1 MMLDPTKERISF
13 FELETERGF
22 CEDIK
27 DYTSRGLPY
36 TGVTGA

>member
-13 FELETERGF
+13 FELETDRGF
-22 CEDIK
+22 CEEMK
-27 DYTSRGLPY
+27 DYTSRGLPD

>member
-1 MMLDPTKERISF
+1 MMLEPTNESTSF

-22 CEDIK
+22 CEDMK
-27 DYTSRGLPY
+27 DYTSRGFPD